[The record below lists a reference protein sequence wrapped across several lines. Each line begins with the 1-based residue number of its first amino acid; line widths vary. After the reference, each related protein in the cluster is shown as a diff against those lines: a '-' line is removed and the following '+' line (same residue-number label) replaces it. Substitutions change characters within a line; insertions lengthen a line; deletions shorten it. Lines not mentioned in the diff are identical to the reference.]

1 MPKLSSRTPF
11 WYISTNKIY
20 IKIGK
25 GDTFE
30 FDRDKFITGKLKLE
44 HEVPIDIYREFVE
57 KV

>member
-1 MPKLSSRTPF
+1 MSKLSSRTPF

-30 FDRDKFITGKLKLE
+30 FDGEKSITVKLKLE
-44 HEVPIDIYREFVE
+44 HEVPIGIYIEGII
-57 KV
+57 